1 MPDISSNTVFFEAD
15 ASNVSGTDPSW
26 PENMLPSKVNDSA
39 RALQGALKRF
49 YDRVSATVVSGGTAN
64 AQTLTYTVAPTA
76 YVTGDRYSF
85 IVGGGLNNTGPT
97 TLNVNGLGAKNI
109 FTGATNALVGG
120 EMQTGQAVDVV
131 YDGTQFQLTNRRPI
145 PAEVSQS
152 LSNPTAT
159 TNTTGVMMGFGATVT
174 ITPTTS
180 GIIRVWVSGNAQNG
194 TIGDTC
200 VSVIRFGTGA
210 APANGAA
217 LTGSTIGQAVTTTST
232 ASGDKVGFALLGR
245 TTGLTLGTTYWVDV
259 ALASGGGGSASIA
272 NVSAMIL
279 ERG

>member
-1 MPDISSNTVFFEAD
+1 MVDINDNTKWNESD
-15 ASNVSGTDPSW
+15 AANNAAPPAGF
-26 PENMLPSKVNDSA
+26 PENQLPSTVNDAA
-39 RALQGALKRF
+39 RAVMGAVKRF
-49 YDRVSATVVSGGTAN
+49 YDHVNATVVSGGSAN
-64 AQTLTYTVAPTA
+64 AQTLTYAVAPTA
-76 YVTGDRYSF
+76 YVQGDRYTF
-85 IVGGGLNNTGPT
+85 IVGNGLVNTGST
-97 TLNVNGLGAKNI
+97 TLNINGLGAKNI
-109 FTGATNALVGG
+109 LTGATNALVGG
-120 EMQTGQAVDVV
+120 ELRTGRAIDVV
-131 YDGTQFQLTNRRPI
+131 YDGTQFQLVGARSI

-152 LSNPTAT
+152 LSNPSAT
-159 TNTTGVMMGFGATVT
+159 TNTTGVMMGFGAIVS

-180 GIIRVWVSGNAQNG
+180 GIIRVWVTGNAQNG

-232 ASGDKVGFALLGR
+232 ASGDKVGFALVGR
-245 TTGLTLGTTYWVDV
+245 VTGLTLGTAYWVDV

-272 NVSAMIL
+272 NVSAMVL